1 MHTYKQPRSNGA
13 ARAGPAAEEG
23 VHQGAGRL
31 WERHRSLLVS
41 EGTDGVFLH
50 FLSYLQLARQR
61 AFLRE
66 ERRKAREEAD
76 AIQME
81 KAQVG
86 LVDG

>member
-1 MHTYKQPRSNGA
+1 M
-13 ARAGPAAEEG
+13 
-23 VHQGAGRL
+23 
-31 WERHRSLLVS
+31 
-41 EGTDGVFLH
+41 H
-50 FLSYLQLARQR
+50 FLGYLQLARQR

-86 LVDG
+86 LVDA